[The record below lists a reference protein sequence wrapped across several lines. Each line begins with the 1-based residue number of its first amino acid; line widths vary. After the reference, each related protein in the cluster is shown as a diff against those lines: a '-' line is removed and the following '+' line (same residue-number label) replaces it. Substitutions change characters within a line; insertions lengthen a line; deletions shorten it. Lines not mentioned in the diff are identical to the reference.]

1 MVHETAVVVVW
12 RRPRSARVSFADR
25 PPRLSSL
32 ANVASNHHLRCRSCP
47 SSYPRFNSLSKES
60 RSSSPSSVPDHT
72 LVGVPL
78 PSSPPALPPPL
89 FSADRALPLSS
100 PSRLLSHSPLLSSH
114 CTMSDDQNER
124 ALSIARLKLS
134 AGDAVAALRFVK
146 KAGDSP
152 EATKLQKEIEA
163 VRGAFD

>member
-1 MVHETAVVVVW
+1 
-12 RRPRSARVSFADR
+12 
-25 PPRLSSL
+25 
-32 ANVASNHHLRCRSCP
+32 
-47 SSYPRFNSLSKES
+47 
-60 RSSSPSSVPDHT
+60 
-72 LVGVPL
+72 
-78 PSSPPALPPPL
+78 
-89 FSADRALPLSS
+89 
-100 PSRLLSHSPLLSSH
+100 
-114 CTMSDDQNER
+114 MSDDQNER